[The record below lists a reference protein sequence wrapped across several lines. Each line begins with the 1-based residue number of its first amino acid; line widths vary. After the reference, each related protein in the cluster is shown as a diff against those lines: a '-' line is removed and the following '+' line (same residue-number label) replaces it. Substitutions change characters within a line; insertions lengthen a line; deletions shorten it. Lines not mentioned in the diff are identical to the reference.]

1 MIASVSLQRLKVYK
15 PRQMAYLTTIERE
28 KTPDNSGSA
37 SVPLLSGTQL
47 IGDGLL
53 GVTSEAVE
61 EQLERRAYRVNR
73 ISGLR
78 PQNQAHE
85 QSIRRERRHE

>member
-1 MIASVSLQRLKVYK
+1 
-15 PRQMAYLTTIERE
+15 MAYLTTIDHE

-37 SVPLLSGTQL
+37 SVPLISGTQL
-47 IGDGLL
+47 IGHEFL

-61 EQLERRAYRVNR
+61 EELERRAYRVNR

-78 PQNQAHE
+78 PQN
-85 QSIRRERRHE
+85 